1 MLAAIATLGTK
12 MGQIDPDRWLV
23 FLVLQI
29 GLGPVAGTAVGKIGG
44 RLLRRASDR
53 GWVQPVFERLSA
65 LALALLAYA
74 FGELIQGNGFI
85 AAFVAGLTLGVK
97 QHRVREHIERSGE
110 VEGTLLSYL
119 IFMLFGAV
127 MVPQAIQYWDG
138 PAFLYAA
145 LSLTAVRMIPVYIAM
160 IGTGLKPHAMLLL
173 GWFGLRGIASVLY
186 LLIVISEI
194 GDAGIEYPLSIVVLT
209 VLLSVLLHGAT
220 ANLLARLAAKQYD

>member
-1 MLAAIATLGTK
+1 MLAAIAALGTK

-29 GLGPVAGTAVGKIGG
+29 GLGPVAGIAVGQIGG
-44 RLLRRASDR
+44 RLLRRTSDR
-53 GWVQPVFERLSA
+53 GWVQPVFERLST

-97 QHRVREHIERSGE
+97 QHRVREHIERFGE

-145 LSLTAVRMIPVYIAM
+145 LSLTTVRMIPVYIAM
-160 IGTGLKPHAMLLL
+160 IGTGLKPPAMLLL
-173 GWFGLRGIASVLY
+173 GWFGPRGIASVLY
-186 LLIVISEI
+186 LLIVIGEI
-194 GDAGIEYPLSIVVLT
+194 GDAGIEYPLSIVVLK
-209 VLLSVLLHGAT
+209 VLLSVLIHGAT
-220 ANLLARLAAKQYD
+220 ANLLARLAAKQYE